1 MRVEVFE
8 LNFGKVIGL
17 NAACR
22 SFQRRDLETDV
33 YTKQTVKCVELFVRR
48 VLRISAQKKCCIKR
62 VLHYRGVGSIETALD
77 VYTLCFIVV
86 LSFAVR

>member
-17 NAACR
+17 NAACG
-22 SFQRRDLETDV
+22 SFQRRDSETDV

-48 VLRISAQKKCCIKR
+48 KEKKCSIKR
-62 VLHYRGVGSIETALD
+62 VSYYRGVGSIENSARR
-77 VYTLCFIVV
+77 VYFVFYRCLVICC
-86 LSFAVR
+86 